1 MAKLKRLVNIKLLEN
16 KERGLF
22 YETQKVYCI

>member
-1 MAKLKRLVNIKLLEN
+1 MAKLKRLVNINCLQIK
-16 KERGLF
+16 KGDVQ